1 MNFSEI
7 VFLLLVIF
15 FGFIL
20 IVGPSCSS
28 YEGFQAG
35 MPGVRCGVDLP
46 TCQNGLQ
53 CINGFCG
60 AARQSNLPPNELPV
74 YP

>member
-1 MNFSEI
+1 MDFSEV
-7 VFLLLVIF
+7 VFLLLVLFVGF
-15 FGFIL
+15 FL
-20 IVGPSCSS
+20 IVAPS

-46 TCQNGLQ
+46 TCQYGLQ

-60 AARQSNLPPNELPV
+60 APKQPPLPLNELPV

>member
-1 MNFSEI
+1 MT
-7 VFLLLVIF
+7 VLFLITLGLVLYVIYLYF
-15 FGFIL
+15 L
-20 IVGPSCSS
+20 S
-28 YEGFQAG
+28 EGFQAG